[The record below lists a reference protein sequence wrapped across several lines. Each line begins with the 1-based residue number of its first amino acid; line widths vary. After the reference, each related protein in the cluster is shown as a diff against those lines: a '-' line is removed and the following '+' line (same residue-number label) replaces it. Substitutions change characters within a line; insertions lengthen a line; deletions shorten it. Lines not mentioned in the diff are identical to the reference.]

1 MMKIE
6 KVLLFAIVLVF
17 LVGVASATETPQE
30 DQSYTNDDTV
40 VSDISTVSQDNKE
53 TIKFEEKNLMDDNP
67 IKIDEVKHDL

>member
-1 MMKIE
+1 MIKIE

-40 VSDISTVSQDNKE
+40 VSDISTVSQDNK
-53 TIKFEEKNLMDDNP
+53 IINNEEKKVLDENP
-67 IKIDEVKHDL
+67 QKKCRIYYT